1 MVQAVQARGFA
12 EPTTLVELPDPEP
25 GPGEV
30 LVDVLACA
38 VGLTTRNMLRGDLG
52 DDPRLLPLVPG
63 HELVGTVSGVGP
75 GVTSRWLGQRVTA
88 HFYLFCGLCL
98 RCLAGEEPLCE
109 ALEGML
115 GVHRPGALAEKVC
128 LPARNLVALPE
139 HLDPVGATVVPDA
152 LVTPVHVR
160 RRAGIGPGDRVAVLG
175 AGGGVGVHM
184 VQVARLAGASVVGLD
199 VVPAKLSA
207 LEDRLGIPALDA
219 SDLERVRLP
228 GRWREG
234 ADVVVDLV
242 GSPATLAWAT
252 RQLAPG
258 GRLALLTTFPGIT
271 GSFAPRDLVLRQLA
285 VVGSRHA
292 SRAELHAA
300 ARLLADG
307 LVDPVVGATGGLPEA
322 GDLLE
327 RVVSGAVLGRAAVVV
342 RPVEDQA

>member
-115 GVHRPGALAEKVC
+115 GVHRPGPWLRRSASRPGTSWPCPSTSIPSAPLSSPMPSS
-128 LPARNLVALPE
+128 LPCTS
-139 HLDPVGATVVPDA
+139 G
-152 LVTPVHVR
+152 
-160 RRAGIGPGDRVAVLG
+160 
-175 AGGGVGVHM
+175 
-184 VQVARLAGASVVGLD
+184 S
-199 VVPAKLSA
+199 
-207 LEDRLGIPALDA
+207 
-219 SDLERVRLP
+219 
-228 GRWREG
+228 GRE
-234 ADVVVDLV
+234 
-242 GSPATLAWAT
+242 S
-252 RQLAPG
+252 APG
-258 GRLALLTTFPGIT
+258 T
-271 GSFAPRDLVLRQLA
+271 G
-285 VVGSRHA
+285 
-292 SRAELHAA
+292 
-300 ARLLADG
+300 
-307 LVDPVVGATGGLPEA
+307 
-322 GDLLE
+322 
-327 RVVSGAVLGRAAVVV
+327 
-342 RPVEDQA
+342 